1 MVEMILSVMYDSGER
16 KFVENYASAG
26 QVEVV
31 ENYDR
36 DKKEYPN
43 IRILMFPFG
52 GYQVYILENCD
63 SGNKMEIVNCEDG
76 SDMASEIHFDLEVR
90 FAISS

>member
-31 ENYDR
+31 KNYDR
-36 DKKEYPN
+36 DKKEYPY
-43 IRILMFPFG
+43 ISILMFPIG
-52 GYQVYILENCD
+52 GHQAYILENCD

-90 FAISS
+90 FAILS

>member
-36 DKKEYPN
+36 DKKENSY
-43 IRILMFPFG
+43 IRILMFPVG
-52 GYQVYILENCD
+52 VTRHIYWRTVTVETRWRL
-63 SGNKMEIVNCEDG
+63 
-76 SDMASEIHFDLEVR
+76 
-90 FAISS
+90 